1 MTPCAK
7 PLEELSAYL
16 DGELRP
22 EEERTLQRHLTVCPS
37 CQERVKALSVLEEV
51 VTQSVETFPAPQTL
65 HVYVSSLSRPS
76 PWSFW
81 KSVRAA
87 SITLV
92 CTLPFVIVGLVYWW
106 WPSPETSSGHAAITQ
121 ALVAD
126 HIHYLQVPD
135 ALEIASA
142 DPTIIANWFQHRVP
156 FPVQI
161 PRLDDGRLLGGRL
174 CSLLGQQAAL
184 VLYERGGKRLSL
196 FTFAADTVPVGK
208 EEKSRTANP
217 DQPQCLRVLGKY
229 ALCFVGSEEA
239 GLAIV
244 GEEPETK
251 DFALSIARRHG

>member
-16 DGELRP
+16 DGELGP
-22 EEERTLQRHLTVCPS
+22 EEERALQRHLTVCPS
-37 CQERVKALSVLEEV
+37 CQEKVKVLAALEEV
-51 VTQSVETFPAPQTL
+51 VTRSAETALVPQTL
-65 HVYVSSLSRPS
+65 HEYVSSLSHPP

-81 KSVRAA
+81 GSSRAVKTVLTFA
-87 SITLV
+87 LLLV
-92 CTLPFVIVGLVYWW
+92 VVGLASWW
-106 WPSPETSSGHAAITQ
+106 WRQGEERGRHEEIAQ

-142 DPTIIANWFQHRVP
+142 DPAILADWFRERVP
-156 FPVQI
+156 FSVQI
-161 PRLDDGRLLGGRL
+161 PRLHDGRLLGGRL
-174 CSLLGQQAAL
+174 CTLLGRKAAL

-196 FTFAADTVPVGK
+196 FTLAADTVPVGEK
-208 EEKSRTANP
+208 EKIHTAYP
-217 DQPQCLRVLGKY
+217 DQPRCLRPFGKY

-239 GLAIV
+239 VLAIV

-251 DFALSIARRHG
+251 DLALSISQRP

>member
-16 DGELRP
+16 DGELGL
-22 EEERTLQRHLTVCPS
+22 EEERALQRHLTVCPS
-37 CQERVKALSVLEEV
+37 CQEKLKVLAALEEA
-51 VTQSVETFPAPQTL
+51 VTRSAETALVPQTL
-65 HVYVSSLSRPS
+65 HEYVSSLSHPS

-81 KSVRAA
+81 GSSRAA
-87 SITLV
+87 KIVPAFAL
-92 CTLPFVIVGLVYWW
+92 LFVVVGLASWW
-106 WPSPETSSGHAAITQ
+106 WRHGGEKSRHEEIAQ

-126 HIHYLQVPD
+126 HIHYLQAPD

-142 DPTIIANWFQHRVP
+142 DPAILANWFQSRVP

-174 CSLLGQQAAL
+174 CSLLGRQAAL

-196 FTFAADTVPVGK
+196 FTFAADAIPVGEK
-208 EEKSRTANP
+208 EKIHTANP
-217 DQPQCLRVLGKY
+217 DQPRCLRPLGKY

-239 GLAIV
+239 VRAIV

-251 DFALSIARRHG
+251 DLALSISQRP